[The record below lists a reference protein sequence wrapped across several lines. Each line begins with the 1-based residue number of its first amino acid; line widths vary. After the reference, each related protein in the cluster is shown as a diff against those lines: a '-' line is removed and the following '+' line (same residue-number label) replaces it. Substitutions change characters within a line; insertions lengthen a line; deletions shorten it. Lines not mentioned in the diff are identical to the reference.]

1 MKHYSMLLIIAI
13 IPLFFAGCDGHSRG
27 VKLKGKMA
35 ECPGKEKLIFE
46 DDGSFQSLV
55 YTSAG
60 YAGGFTSQLLG
71 NYTLDGDVLR
81 IAVHSGRIPDPAE
94 AAQFPMFASTSGD
107 NTWTYKV
114 RLEGNQLKMHLMAR
128 TSRGVSKPLPDN
140 LDKVCSLG

>member
-35 ECPGKEKLIFE
+35 ECGKEKFIFE
-46 DDGSFQSLV
+46 DDGNLQSLS
-55 YTSAG
+55 YISAG
-60 YAGGFTSQLLG
+60 HAGGFTLQLLG

-94 AAQFPMFASTSGD
+94 AAQFPMLASTSSD
-107 NTWTYKV
+107 MTWTYKV